1 MNPGDTIVIA
11 DAHLDGVN
19 AQLRCFVSLLESL
32 RKQKI
37 ADLVLLGDIF
47 NLWIGT
53 SKMTL
58 PCHSTVVRILTTLKE
73 QGIRLIYI
81 EGNRD
86 YFLARQFLYAP
97 FDVIS
102 SEGIQT
108 EIAGKQW
115 YFSHGDLVNIHD
127 WSYRSWRRLSRNAWL
142 FAIFNAMP
150 QAMALR
156 LANGI
161 EAHLRGTNARYK
173 SRFPAVE
180 CGEYAHSLWSQGI
193 DMIVLGH
200 FHQERSLERQIGE
213 PTQKLCILPA
223 WKDSHQFLRI
233 TPEGRMFLESSAAT
247 PDE

>member
-19 AQLRCFVSLLESL
+19 AQLHCFASLLESL
-32 RKQKI
+32 REQKI

-47 NLWIGT
+47 NFWIGT

-58 PCHSTVVRILTTLKE
+58 PCHSAVVRLLTTLKE
-73 QGIRLIYI
+73 RGIRLIYI

-86 YFLARQFLYAP
+86 YFLARQFLHAP
-97 FDVIS
+97 FHAIS
-102 SEGIQT
+102 SEGIHI

-127 WSYRSWRRLSRNAWL
+127 WSYRSWRSLSRNAWL

-150 QAMALR
+150 QMMAIR

-161 EAHLRGTNARYK
+161 EAHLRGTNARHK
-173 SRFPAVE
+173 SRFPAAA
-180 CGEYAHSLWSQGI
+180 CDEYARSLWSQGI

-200 FHQERSLERQIGE
+200 FHQERRIEQQISKQ
-213 PTQKLCILPA
+213 TKTLCILPA
-223 WKDSHQFLRI
+223 WKDSQQFLRI
-233 TPEGRMFLESSAAT
+233 TPEGRMFLESSAPIMA
-247 PDE
+247 E